1 MWQILELLHRLL
13 MLSDKKRRTA
23 LKKNIAHARDMAR
36 RLLAEG
42 VEEVTLTYYA
52 DEGSFRAMRL
62 PEEGDDFEFRQRTN
76 TEIAKVMLAHGLA
89 LKVQVL
95 NAEEYFSWLGT
106 RPHTYQT
113 LQEYPGGQHVS
124 GAGAKALLGID

>member
-1 MWQILELLHRLL
+1 
-13 MLSDKKRRTA
+13 MLSDKQKRTA

-36 RLLAEG
+36 RLLANG
-42 VEEVTLTYYA
+42 VKEITLTYYA

-62 PEEGDDFEFRQRTN
+62 PEEDDDFEYRQRTN
-76 TEIAKVMLAHGLA
+76 AESAKVMLAHGLD

-95 NAEEYFSWLGT
+95 NAEEYFTWLGA

-113 LQEYPGGQHVS
+113 LHEYPGGQHVS
-124 GAGAKALLGID
+124 GDEAKALLGID